1 MRGSPTPGG
10 WPWLLRTAPQCG
22 PSVREGSLRA
32 SRSRSVLPPAAP
44 ARIRFADPSS
54 PPVPLPMIRRSDFDP
69 SVPDSTGSVPRS
81 PALSGRSALPTPHP
95 AQPQPPVH
103 PFLPPFSVVSPTP
116 APSLEPHPCSLLL
129 SQLVCSVRPTREA
142 PRWVTGPLQPSAMR
156 VGSGRCFPQRFS
168 REKCGSYRRWEVGGG
183 GGPRK
188 LLDCF
193 HLGGELAGVLEDIY
207 LNWRGLEDGVVGE

>member
-10 WPWLLRTAPQCG
+10 WPWLPRTAPQCG

-44 ARIRFADPSS
+44 ARIRFVDPSS

-129 SQLVCSVRPTREA
+129 SQLVCTVRPTREA
-142 PRWVTGPLQPSAMR
+142 PWWVTGPLSLA
-156 VGSGRCFPQRFS
+156 
-168 REKCGSYRRWEVGGG
+168 
-183 GGPRK
+183 
-188 LLDCF
+188 
-193 HLGGELAGVLEDIY
+193 LGGWDL
-207 LNWRGLEDGVVGE
+207 GVVFPRDLAARSAGLTEGGK

>member
-1 MRGSPTPGG
+1 MST
-10 WPWLLRTAPQCG
+10 WQYLFTLRNK
-22 PSVREGSLRA
+22 
-32 SRSRSVLPPAAP
+32 
-44 ARIRFADPSS
+44 IF
-54 PPVPLPMIRRSDFDP
+54 FFFFN
-69 SVPDSTGSVPRS
+69 
-81 PALSGRSALPTPHP
+81 LS
-95 AQPQPPVH
+95 PVH

-129 SQLVCSVRPTREA
+129 SQLVCTVRPTREA
-142 PRWVTGPLQPSAMR
+142 PWWVTGPLSLALGGWDLG
-156 VGSGRCFPQRFS
+156 VVFPRDLAA
-168 REKCGSYRRWEVGGG
+168 RRAGLTEGGKWGGG

>member
-129 SQLVCSVRPTREA
+129 SQLVCSVSLPCMPHSFVYSFICLTFTEGTRHAKHWSRHWRKGKE
-142 PRWVTGPLQPSAMR
+142 RSL
-156 VGSGRCFPQRFS
+156 CPQRIYLPAFCL
-168 REKCGSYRRWEVGGG
+168 RGWGGG
-183 GGPRK
+183 TG
-188 LLDCF
+188 C
-193 HLGGELAGVLEDIY
+193 
-207 LNWRGLEDGVVGE
+207 